1 MDLKILLVS
10 DDPKQIEF
18 LKKSLFDFELI
29 INDLNNFKGV
39 NLAIVSDA
47 SAQKDN
53 SLLCKNLLNENIPFI
68 LLIEENQHSILN
80 LVLNL
85 GAIDYTI
92 LPTTQEDLKA
102 RINLNNRKIKE
113 SSNDLDK
120 DTGLYNKAF
129 FYAKAESIIKE
140 HKVTS
145 LIMID
150 LDYFK
155 KTNDTYGHI
164 QADKILK
171 EAAQKMQDSLRK
183 NDILARFGGD
193 EFILLLPGC
202 NIEKAYL
209 IAERMRKKIESS
221 LSTASFG
228 ISSLKDVDSLEEL
241 IIRADKAL
249 YIAKEQGRN
258 GIAKYF

>member
-1 MDLKILLVS
+1 MNLKILLVS
-10 DDPKQIEF
+10 EDPKQIEF

-29 INDLNNFKGV
+29 INDLDNTKNI
-39 NLAIVSDA
+39 NLAIISPA

-53 SLLCKNLLNENIPFI
+53 FILCKNIPFI
-68 LLIEENQHSILN
+68 LLIEENQQDILN
-80 LVLNL
+80 LASKL
-85 GAIDYTI
+85 GAIDYII
-92 LPTTQEDLKA
+92 LPTTQEDIRA
-102 RINLNNRKIKE
+102 RINLNNGKIKE
-113 SSNDLDK
+113 NSNDLDK

-129 FYAKAESIIKE
+129 FYAKAEALIKE

-155 KTNDTYGHI
+155 KINDTYGHI

-202 NIEKAYL
+202 DIEKAYL
-209 IAERMRKKIESS
+209 VAERMRKRIESS

-228 ISSLKDVDSLEEL
+228 ISSIKDLDSLEEL